1 MFAAQLVQIF
11 GLDFGVFLA
20 LLMFVVFML
29 LILTGYNVAY
39 CFAGTALFFAF
50 VGDMSN
56 AFSFDTFDPETLSGQ
71 LPTNWARSLESSEL
85 LAVPLF
91 VLMGAIL
98 ERSGLAE
105 RLLNAF
111 GLLMGSLRGG
121 VAAAVIVVG
130 TLLAAA
136 TGVVAATVIVMGLLS
151 LPAMLRLNYNHQLAT
166 GAIVAS
172 GTLAQLLPPSIVLI
186 LLAQELGVGIIGL
199 FAGALLPGLLL
210 SGLYILYTLG
220 ISLLRPAV
228 GPAMPI
234 EQRKLEGNP
243 SMRTALII
251 GGALGLIVFLVLLLI
266 GLQVALVGAALTA
279 VLSVLIVAPF
289 SVGAE
294 ARRFGPIAA
303 AVVVLLAGAAVTDW
317 RTAVFAALL
326 IFGVAQASL
335 STSKMLMA
343 ELLVSIVPILVLI
356 VGVLVSIFQGVA
368 TPSESGAVGVFG
380 ALILA
385 VLNYLFDRVLA
396 NDGAGHITPVWK
408 LTRQTA
414 VDAARSTANITILV
428 MTLLFA
434 SLFFRL
440 MFQELGG
447 SDQVASWLSSIPG
460 GKFGFVVIAM
470 IAVFLLGINLEFL
483 EITFI
488 VVPIFVPAM
497 AALGFTDQEIVW
509 FAVLMAV
516 NLNMA
521 FISPPVGFSLFYLQS
536 VAPDDV
542 KTADI
547 HKGALPFMGLQIV
560 ALVVLAVFPGI
571 TNFSYC
577 FFNPNAP
584 ERFCDPNSNAG
595 SNLFT
600 VLAILALVT
609 LVATIVMGFR
619 QRRQGPPAVEEAAT
633 TTV

>member
-1 MFAAQLVQIF
+1 MLGAQLVQIL
-11 GLDFGVFLA
+11 GLDLGVFLA
-20 LLMFVVFML
+20 LAMFVVFML

-39 CFAGTALFFAF
+39 CFAGTALAFAF
-50 VGDMSN
+50 IGDMAN
-56 AFSFDTFDPETLSGQ
+56 VFSINTFDPETLSGQ
-71 LPTNWARSLESSEL
+71 LPSNWAKSLRSSEL

-166 GAIVAS
+166 GAITAS

-186 LLAQELGVGIIGL
+186 LLSQELGVGIIGL

-210 SGLYILYTLG
+210 SGLYILYTLA
-220 ISLLRPAV
+220 ISLVRPES
-228 GPAMPI
+228 GPAMP
-234 EQRKLEGNP
+234 EQERQLEGRP
-243 SMRTALII
+243 TLRTAII
-251 GGALGLIVFLVLLLI
+251 VATALSTIVFLVTLLI
-266 GLQVALVGAALTA
+266 DWQAALGAAAGTF
-279 VLSVLIVAPF
+279 VVSVVIVM
-289 SVGAE
+289 
-294 ARRFGPIAA
+294 PIALSRDVKRFLA
-303 AVVVLLAGAAVTDW
+303 PAVAVVVAVGGTALVDW
-317 RTAVFAALL
+317 RSAVFAALL
-326 IFGVAQASL
+326 TFGIVQAAVSDA
-335 STSKMLMA
+335 KMLMA

-385 VLNYLFDRVLA
+385 ALNYVFDLVLA
-396 NDGAGHITPVWK
+396 ADGAAHIRPIWK
-408 LTRQTA
+408 LTFPA
-414 VDAARSTANITILV
+414 AAEAARSTANITILV

-447 SDQVASWLSSIPG
+447 STQVASWLSSIPG

-497 AALGFTDQEIVW
+497 AALEFTDQEIVW

-536 VAPDDV
+536 VAPAEV

-547 HKGALPFMGLQIV
+547 HKGAIPFMGLQIV
-560 ALVVLAVFPGI
+560 ALFILALIPGI

-584 ERFCDPNSNAG
+584 EQFCDPNSTTG
-595 SNLFT
+595 STLFT
-600 VLAILALVT
+600 ILAVGALLA
-609 LVATIVMGFR
+609 LVATIVMGLSHR
-619 QRRQGPPAVEEAAT
+619 QRTPLEPAAT
-633 TTV
+633 

>member
-20 LLMFVVFML
+20 LLMFVVFMF

-56 AFSFDTFDPETLSGQ
+56 AFSINTFDPETLSGQ

-91 VLMGAIL
+91 VLMGAVL

-151 LPAMLRLNYNHQLAT
+151 LPAMLKLNYDHQLAT

-210 SGLYILYTLG
+210 SGLYIVYTLG
-220 ISLLRPAV
+220 ISLLRPSV
-228 GPAMPI
+228 GPAMPV
-234 EQRKLEGNP
+234 EQRKLDGAP
-243 SMRTALII
+243 SMRTAVII
-251 GGALGLIVFLVLLLI
+251 GASLAVIVFMVLLLI
-266 GLQVALVGAALTA
+266 GLQTALIGTA
-279 VLSVLIVAPF
+279 FTFVMSLVIVAPF
-289 SVGAE
+289 SVSDQV
-294 ARRFGPIAA
+294 RQVGPVVISVAA
-303 AVVVLLAGAAVTDW
+303 LLGVAALTDW
-317 RTAVFAALL
+317 RTGIFAALL
-326 IFGVAQASL
+326 IFGVAQAAL
-335 STSKMLMA
+335 SRSKMLMA

-385 VLNYLFDRVLA
+385 ALNYLFDRVLA
-396 NDGAGHITPVWK
+396 RDGAGHITPRWK
-408 LTRQTA
+408 LTRATA

-447 SDQVASWLSSIPG
+447 SEQVAAWLSSIPG

-497 AALGFTDQEIVW
+497 AALEFTNQEIVW

-536 VAPDDV
+536 VAPDEV

-584 ERFCDPNSNAG
+584 EQFCDPNSTAG

-600 VLAILALVT
+600 VLAVIALVT
-609 LVATIVMGFR
+609 LVATIVMSFR
-619 QRRQGPPAVEEAAT
+619 QRQQGPPAVEEAAAA
-633 TTV
+633 V

>member
-1 MFAAQLVQIF
+1 MIGAQLVQIL
-11 GLDFGVFLA
+11 GLDFSVFLA

-39 CFAGTALFFAF
+39 CFAGTALAFAF
-50 VGDMSN
+50 IGHLSN
-56 AFSFDTFDPETLSGQ
+56 SFSIDTFDPGTISGQ
-71 LPTNWARSLESSEL
+71 LPLNWSSSLGSSEL

-151 LPAMLRLNYNHQLAT
+151 LPAMIKLDYDHKLAT

-210 SGLYILYTLG
+210 SGLYIAYTLAV
-220 ISLLRPAV
+220 SLLRPEV

-234 EQRKLEGNP
+234 EQRQLNGQP
-243 SMRTALII
+243 TLRTAVII
-251 GGALGLIVFLVLLLI
+251 GAALAGIVFLVTLLI
-266 GLQVALVGAALTA
+266 DWQAALVAAAITFI
-279 VLSVLIVAPF
+279 LSILIVTPLAV
-289 SVGAE
+289 SATVA
-294 ARRFGPIAA
+294 RFGPPTIA
-303 AVVVLLAGAAVTDW
+303 LLVALIGVALFDW
-317 RTAVFAALL
+317 RVAVFAGLL
-326 IFGVAQASL
+326 TLGVVQAGL

-385 VLNYLFDRVLA
+385 ALNYVFDRVLA
-396 NDGAGHITPVWK
+396 ADGASHITPKWT
-408 LTRQTA
+408 LNRETA
-414 VDAARSTANITILV
+414 VNAARSTANITILV

-447 SDQVASWLSSIPG
+447 SSQVADWLSSIPG

-497 AALGFTDQEIVW
+497 TALQFTDQEIVW

-536 VAPDDV
+536 VAPPEV

-547 HKGALPFMGLQIV
+547 HKGAIPFMGLQIV
-560 ALVVLAVFPGI
+560 ALFILALVPGI

-584 ERFCDPNSNAG
+584 TQFCDPESTTG
-595 SNLFT
+595 STLFT
-600 VLAILALVT
+600 VMAIGALVALAAT
-609 LVATIVMGFR
+609 LVVSFR
-619 QRRQGPPAVEEAAT
+619 QRQGPPSVKTAAT
-633 TTV
+633 V